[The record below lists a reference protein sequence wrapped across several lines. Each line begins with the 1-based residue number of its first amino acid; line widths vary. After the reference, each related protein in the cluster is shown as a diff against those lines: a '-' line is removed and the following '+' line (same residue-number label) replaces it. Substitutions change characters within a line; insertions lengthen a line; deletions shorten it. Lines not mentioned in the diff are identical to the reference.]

1 MSREAIIN
9 RTVNLLNQLPED
21 KLRQAIDFIQ
31 YLLWKYEQETL
42 TKGVSQLNI
51 ESESFRFLEE
61 EEDLYTVEDLKE
73 RYGNE

>member
-1 MSREAIIN
+1 MSRKTIIN
-9 RTVNLLNQLPED
+9 RTVNMLDQLPED
-21 KLRQAIDFIQ
+21 KLQQAVDYIQ

-42 TKGVSQLNI
+42 IKGVSKLNI

-73 RYGNE
+73 RYDNE

>member
-9 RTVNLLNQLPED
+9 RTVNLLDQLPED
-21 KLRQAIDFIQ
+21 KLRQAVDFIQ

-42 TKGVSQLNI
+42 TKGVSKLNL

>member
-9 RTVNLLNQLPED
+9 RTVNLLDQLPED

-42 TKGVSQLNI
+42 TKGVSKLNL
-51 ESESFRFLEE
+51 ESESFSFLEE

>member
-9 RTVNLLNQLPED
+9 RTVNLLDQLPED

-42 TKGVSQLNI
+42 TKGVSELNLK
-51 ESESFRFLEE
+51 SESFSFLEE